1 MIRGIYVGMTRSA
14 SIIIGQGIIT
24 RIRRSMGIFVIAL
37 ATKRPKPT
45 GGAIVPI
52 ARSTTIETPRPKAM
66 GNATGGP
73 VAVHAASSG

>member
-1 MIRGIYVGMTRSA
+1 
-14 SIIIGQGIIT
+14 
-24 RIRRSMGIFVIAL
+24 MGIFVIAL